1 MEFVKLHKNL
11 KKKKAQNYHKN
22 QDLSIWAQQVLNL
35 NTYNGPDD
43 AHKARSTLNHT
54 SLHYTYP
61 FFPFKMHTHKDA
73 RLRISREG
81 ARVCYEHSLDMENK
95 AKENHKHLFS

>member
-11 KKKKAQNYHKN
+11 KKKAQNYHKN

-61 FFPFKMHTHKDA
+61 FFPSRCTHIRMQGLEYQERGLGFA
-73 RLRISREG
+73 MNIL
-81 ARVCYEHSLDMENK
+81 
-95 AKENHKHLFS
+95 